1 MPNILAFISKKNIYE
16 QEGILVEWQPAA
28 FPTMQDIQTSTL

>member
-1 MPNILAFISKKNIYE
+1 MLNISAFMSQKSIYE